1 MEMKPV
7 DSSNI
12 AAIGW
17 EADKLCVRFKD
28 GAEYEYPGVT
38 EKQYADLMAAPSKGR
53 ALNGLIALRAGVT
66 LKSAKRAE
74 PSAGGPIHT
83 SQAEGCCRKLIN
95 NASLSGV
102 LDKLLREGKPFECGK
117 CGTEYH
123 AKAHG
128 PLILWEASCDV
139 LVFKV

>member
-17 EADKLCVRFKD
+17 EVDKLCVRFKD

-102 LDKLLREGKPFECGK
+102 LDKLEPWECPK
-117 CGTEYH
+117 CGTLYEP
-123 AKAHG
+123 KAHG
-128 PLILWEASCDV
+128 PLILWEASADV
-139 LVFKV
+139 LVFKL